1 MLIKHEG
8 KCGGPGGEHLMN
20 SWEPRPAQPPRQN
33 VLRSKVG
40 NVKWVNTERER
51 WGLEKLDLGTEDN
64 MHNDIPRIITL
75 WQRGRA
81 GGVMTKPE
89 EGRQIQM
96 SPRDGAG
103 GKNADSK

>member
-1 MLIKHEG
+1 
-8 KCGGPGGEHLMN
+8 
-20 SWEPRPAQPPRQN
+20 
-33 VLRSKVG
+33 
-40 NVKWVNTERER
+40 
-51 WGLEKLDLGTEDN
+51 

-89 EGRQIQM
+89 REGRQIQM

-103 GKNADSK
+103 GKNADTK